1 MKRTDQRE
9 WVFKLIFQDTIN
21 KIEDTKDLLSNHK
34 LNEDETFIVE
44 SINSYKKN
52 FEKIDKILQDNSPKG
67 MPKLSRVVK
76 SIIYLSIN
84 EIYFLDIPVSVSIN
98 EAVNIAKKFSNEDD
112 YKIVNLILG
121 NIVRNDN
128 KWENP

>member
-21 KIEDTKDLLSNHK
+21 KIEDDVEILANHDLSG
-34 LNEDETFIVE
+34 DETFIVD
-44 SINSYKKN
+44 SIKSYKNN
-52 FEKIDKILQDNSPKG
+52 FGEIDKILQTNLPKG

-98 EAVNIAKKFSNEDD
+98 EAVNLAKKFSAEDD
-112 YKIVNLILG
+112 YKVVNLILG
-121 NIVRNDN
+121 NIVRNEN
-128 KWENP
+128 K

>member
-1 MKRTDQRE
+1 MKRSDQRE

-21 KIEDTKDLLSNHK
+21 KIEDCKDILENHDIS
-34 LNEDETFIVE
+34 EDEKFIVDLIDSYRE
-44 SINSYKKN
+44 NFDIIN
-52 FEKIDKILQDNSPKG
+52 EKLENNIPKG
-67 MPKLSRVVK
+67 MPKLSRVVR

-98 EAVNIAKKFSNEDD
+98 EAVNLAKKFSEEDD
-112 YKIVNLILG
+112 YKVVNLILG

-128 KWENP
+128 K

>member
-21 KIEDTKDLLSNHK
+21 KIEDDVEILANHDLSG
-34 LNEDETFIVE
+34 DETFIVD
-44 SINSYKKN
+44 SIKSYKNN
-52 FEKIDKILQDNSPKG
+52 FEKIDHILQENIPKG

-84 EIYFLDIPVSVSIN
+84 ELYF
-98 EAVNIAKKFSNEDD
+98 
-112 YKIVNLILG
+112 
-121 NIVRNDN
+121 
-128 KWENP
+128 

>member
-9 WVFKLIFQDTIN
+9 WVFKLIYQDTIN
-21 KIEDTKDLLSNHK
+21 KIQDYKDILANHK
-34 LNEDETFIVE
+34 LSEDESFIVD
-44 SINSYKKN
+44 SIKSYTEN
-52 FEKIDKILQDNSPKG
+52 YAEIDKKLQANLPKG
-67 MPKLSRVVK
+67 MSKLSRVVK

-98 EAVNIAKKFSNEDD
+98 EAVNLAKKFSSEED
-112 YKIVNLILG
+112 YKVVNLILG

-128 KWENP
+128 K

>member
-21 KIEDTKDLLSNHK
+21 KIEDSKEILANHK
-34 LNEDETFIVE
+34 LSDDEKFILD

-52 FEKIDKILQDNSPKG
+52 LDKIDEKLVANMPKG
-67 MPKLSRVVK
+67 MPKLSKVIR

-98 EAVNIAKKFSNEDD
+98 EAVNLAKKFSGDDD

-128 KWENP
+128 K

>member
-21 KIEDTKDLLSNHK
+21 KIEDPKEILANHK
-34 LNEDETFIVE
+34 LSDKETFIVD

-52 FEKIDKILQDNSPKG
+52 FEDISNKLEENIPKG
-67 MPKLSRVVK
+67 MPKLSKVAK
-76 SIIYLSIN
+76 SIIFLSIN

-98 EAVNIAKKFSNEDD
+98 EAVNLAKKFSSEDD

-121 NIVRNDN
+121 NIVRKDN
-128 KWENP
+128 KWESP

>member
-21 KIEDTKDLLSNHK
+21 KIEDPKEILANHK
-34 LNEDETFIVE
+34 LSDKETFIVD

-52 FEKIDKILQDNSPKG
+52 FEEISNKLEENIPKG
-67 MPKLSRVVK
+67 MPKLSKVAK
-76 SIIYLSIN
+76 WIIFLSIN

-98 EAVNIAKKFSNEDD
+98 EAVNLAKKFSSEDD

-121 NIVRNDN
+121 NIVRKDN
-128 KWENP
+128 KWESP

>member
-21 KIEDTKDLLSNHK
+21 KIEDDVEILANHDLSG
-34 LNEDETFIVE
+34 DETFIVD
-44 SINSYKKN
+44 SIKSYKNN
-52 FEKIDKILQDNSPKG
+52 FGEIDKILQTNLPKG

-98 EAVNIAKKFSNEDD
+98 EAVNLAKKFSAEDD
-112 YKIVNLILG
+112 YKVVNLILG
-121 NIVRNDN
+121 NIVRNEN

>member
-21 KIEDTKDLLSNHK
+21 KIEDPKEILANHK
-34 LNEDETFIVE
+34 LSDKETFIVD

-52 FEKIDKILQDNSPKG
+52 FEEISNKLEENIPKG
-67 MPKLSRVVK
+67 MPKLSKVAK
-76 SIIYLSIN
+76 SIIFLSIN

-98 EAVNIAKKFSNEDD
+98 EAVNLAKKFSSEDD

-121 NIVRNDN
+121 NIVRKDN
-128 KWENP
+128 KWESP

>member
-9 WVFKLIFQDTIN
+9 WVFKLIYQDTIN
-21 KIEDTKDLLSNHK
+21 KIENLDELLDNHK
-34 LNEDETFIVE
+34 LSKDEKFIVD
-44 SINSYKKN
+44 SMNSYMEN
-52 FEKIDKILQDNSPKG
+52 FGKINEKLEDNIDKS
-67 MPKLSRVVK
+67 MPKLSRIVK

-98 EAVNIAKKFSNEDD
+98 EAVNLAKKFSGEDD

-121 NIVRNDN
+121 DIVRKDN
-128 KWENP
+128 K

>member
-34 LNEDETFIVE
+34 LSEDETFIVE

-52 FEKIDKILQDNSPKG
+52 FEKIDKILQDNAPKG

-121 NIVRNDN
+121 NIVRNEN
-128 KWENP
+128 K

>member
-1 MKRTDQRE
+1 MKRADQRE

-21 KIEDTKDLLSNHK
+21 KIEDCKDILENHDIS
-34 LNEDETFIVE
+34 EDEKFIVD
-44 SINSYKKN
+44 SIDSYREN
-52 FEKIDKILQDNSPKG
+52 FDIINEKLENNIPKG
-67 MPKLSRVVK
+67 MPKLSRVVR

-98 EAVNIAKKFSNEDD
+98 EAVNLAKKFSEEDD
-112 YKIVNLILG
+112 YKVVNLILG

-128 KWENP
+128 K

>member
-9 WVFKLIFQDTIN
+9 WVFKLIYQDTIN
-21 KIEDTKDLLSNHK
+21 KIEDLDELLENHK
-34 LNEDETFIVE
+34 LSRDEKFIVD
-44 SINSYKKN
+44 SLDSYISN
-52 FEKIDKILQDNSPKG
+52 FEKIDSKLEENVDKS
-67 MPKLSRVVK
+67 MPKLSRVVR

-84 EIYFLDIPVSVSIN
+84 EIYFLEIPVSVSIN
-98 EAVNIAKKFSNEDD
+98 EAVNLAKKFSGEDD

-121 NIVRNDN
+121 DIVRKDN

>member
-1 MKRTDQRE
+1 MKRSDQRE

-21 KIEDTKDLLSNHK
+21 KIEDCKDILENHDIS
-34 LNEDETFIVE
+34 EDEKFIVD
-44 SINSYKKN
+44 SIDSYQEN
-52 FEKIDKILQDNSPKG
+52 FDIINEKLENNIPKG
-67 MPKLSRVVK
+67 MPKLSRVVR

-98 EAVNIAKKFSNEDD
+98 EAVNLAKKFSEEDD
-112 YKIVNLILG
+112 YKVVNLILG

-128 KWENP
+128 K

>member
-21 KIEDTKDLLSNHK
+21 KIEDPKEILANHK
-34 LNEDETFIVE
+34 LSDKETFIVD

-52 FEKIDKILQDNSPKG
+52 FEEISNKLEENIPKG
-67 MPKLSRVVK
+67 MPKLSKVAK
-76 SIIYLSIN
+76 SINFLSIN

-98 EAVNIAKKFSNEDD
+98 EAVNLAKKFSSEDD

-121 NIVRNDN
+121 NIVRKDN
-128 KWENP
+128 K

>member
-9 WVFKLIFQDTIN
+9 WVFKLIYQDTIN
-21 KIEDTKDLLSNHK
+21 KIENLDELLENHK
-34 LNEDETFIVE
+34 LSKDENFIVE
-44 SINSYKKN
+44 SIDSYIKN
-52 FEKIDKILQDNSPKG
+52 YEKIDKKLEEIIDKS
-67 MPKLSRVVK
+67 MPKLSRVVR

-98 EAVNIAKKFSNEDD
+98 EAVNLAKKFAGEDD

-121 NIVRNDN
+121 NIVRKDN
-128 KWENP
+128 K

>member
-9 WVFKLIFQDTIN
+9 WVFKLIYQDTIN
-21 KIEDTKDLLSNHK
+21 KIENLDELLENHK
-34 LNEDETFIVE
+34 LSKDQKFIVN
-44 SINSYKKN
+44 SIDSYIKN
-52 FEKIDKILQDNSPKG
+52 FDEIDRKLEENIDRS
-67 MPKLSRVVK
+67 MPKLSRVVR

-98 EAVNIAKKFSNEDD
+98 EAVNLAKKFSGEDD

-121 NIVRNDN
+121 TIVRKDN
-128 KWENP
+128 KWENH

>member
-21 KIEDTKDLLSNHK
+21 KIEDDEEILANHNLSG
-34 LNEDETFIVE
+34 DETFIVD
-44 SINSYKKN
+44 SIKSYKNN
-52 FEKIDKILQDNSPKG
+52 FEEIDKILQTNLPKG

-98 EAVNIAKKFSNEDD
+98 EAVNLAKKFSAEDD

-128 KWENP
+128 K

>member
-1 MKRTDQRE
+1 MKRSDQRE

-21 KIEDTKDLLSNHK
+21 KIEDCKDILENHDIS
-34 LNEDETFIVE
+34 EDEKFIVD
-44 SINSYKKN
+44 SINSYREN
-52 FEKIDKILQDNSPKG
+52 FEIINEKLENNIPKG
-67 MPKLSRVVK
+67 MPKLSRVVR

-98 EAVNIAKKFSNEDD
+98 EAVNLAKKFSEEDD
-112 YKIVNLILG
+112 YKVVNLILG

-128 KWENP
+128 K

>member
-21 KIEDTKDLLSNHK
+21 KIEDDEEILANHNLSG
-34 LNEDETFIVE
+34 DETFIVN
-44 SINSYKKN
+44 SIKSYKIN
-52 FEKIDKILQDNSPKG
+52 FEEIDKILQTNLPKG

-98 EAVNIAKKFSNEDD
+98 EAVNLAKKFSAEDD
-112 YKIVNLILG
+112 YKVVNLILG
-121 NIVRNDN
+121 NIVRNEN
-128 KWENP
+128 K

>member
-21 KIEDTKDLLSNHK
+21 KIEDKEEILANHNLS
-34 LNEDETFIVE
+34 EEETFIVD
-44 SINSYKKN
+44 SIKSYKDN
-52 FEKIDKILQDNSPKG
+52 FEKIDDILERNIPKG
-67 MPKLSRVVK
+67 IPKLSRVVK

-98 EAVNIAKKFSNEDD
+98 EAVNLAKKFSAEDD

-128 KWENP
+128 K

>member
-21 KIEDTKDLLSNHK
+21 KIEDSKEILVNHK
-34 LNEDETFIVE
+34 LSDDEKFILD

-52 FEKIDKILQDNSPKG
+52 FDKIDEKLAANMPKG
-67 MPKLSRVVK
+67 MPKLSKVIK

-98 EAVNIAKKFSNEDD
+98 EAVNLAKKFSGDDD
-112 YKIVNLILG
+112 YKIVNLIFG

-128 KWENP
+128 K

>member
-9 WVFKLIFQDTIN
+9 WVFKLIYQDTIN
-21 KIEDTKDLLSNHK
+21 KIENLDELLENHK
-34 LNEDETFIVE
+34 LSKDQKFIVD
-44 SINSYKKN
+44 SIDSYIKN
-52 FEKIDKILQDNSPKG
+52 FDEIDRKLEENIDRS
-67 MPKLSRVVK
+67 MPKLSRVVR

-98 EAVNIAKKFSNEDD
+98 EAVNLAKKFSGEDD

-121 NIVRNDN
+121 TIVRKDN
-128 KWENP
+128 KWENH

>member
-1 MKRTDQRE
+1 MKRSDQRE

-21 KIEDTKDLLSNHK
+21 KIEDCKDILENHDI
-34 LNEDETFIVE
+34 NEDEKFIVD
-44 SINSYKKN
+44 SINSYQEN
-52 FEKIDKILQDNSPKG
+52 FDIINEKLENNIPKG
-67 MPKLSRVVK
+67 MPKLSRVVR

-98 EAVNIAKKFSNEDD
+98 EAVNLAKKFSEEDD
-112 YKIVNLILG
+112 YKVVNLILG

-128 KWENP
+128 K

>member
-21 KIEDTKDLLSNHK
+21 KIEDSKEILVNHK
-34 LNEDETFIVE
+34 LSDDEKFILD

-52 FEKIDKILQDNSPKG
+52 FDKIDEKLAANMPKG
-67 MPKLSRVVK
+67 MPKLSKVIK

-98 EAVNIAKKFSNEDD
+98 EAVNLAKKFSGDDD

-128 KWENP
+128 K

>member
-1 MKRTDQRE
+1 MKRSDQRE

-21 KIEDTKDLLSNHK
+21 KIEDCKDILENHDIS
-34 LNEDETFIVE
+34 EDEKFIVD
-44 SINSYKKN
+44 SINSYREN
-52 FEKIDKILQDNSPKG
+52 FDIINEKLENNIPKG
-67 MPKLSRVVK
+67 MPKLGRVVR

-98 EAVNIAKKFSNEDD
+98 EAVNLAKKFSEEDD
-112 YKIVNLILG
+112 YKVVNLILG

-128 KWENP
+128 K

>member
-121 NIVRNDN
+121 NIVRNEN

>member
-9 WVFKLIFQDTIN
+9 WVFKLIYQDTIN
-21 KIEDTKDLLSNHK
+21 KIQNLDELLENHK
-34 LNEDETFIVE
+34 LSKDQKFIVN
-44 SINSYKKN
+44 SIDSYIKN
-52 FEKIDKILQDNSPKG
+52 FDEIDRKLEENIDRS
-67 MPKLSRVVK
+67 MPKLSRVVR

-98 EAVNIAKKFSNEDD
+98 EAVNLAKKFSGEDD

-121 NIVRNDN
+121 TIVRKDN
-128 KWENP
+128 KWENH

>member
-34 LNEDETFIVE
+34 LSEDETFIVE

-84 EIYFLDIPVSVSIN
+84 EMYFLDIPVSVSIN

-121 NIVRNDN
+121 NIVRNEN

>member
-9 WVFKLIFQDTIN
+9 WVFKLIYQDTIN
-21 KIEDTKDLLSNHK
+21 KIEDLDELLENHK
-34 LNEDETFIVE
+34 LSRDEKFIVD
-44 SINSYKKN
+44 SLDSYKRN
-52 FEKIDKILQDNSPKG
+52 FEKIDSKLEENIDKS
-67 MPKLSRVVK
+67 MPKLSRVVR

-84 EIYFLDIPVSVSIN
+84 EIYFLEIPVSVSIN
-98 EAVNIAKKFSNEDD
+98 EAVNLAKKFSGEDD

-121 NIVRNDN
+121 DIVRKDN

>member
-21 KIEDTKDLLSNHK
+21 KIEDSKEILANHK
-34 LNEDETFIVE
+34 LSDDEKFILD
-44 SINSYKKN
+44 SINSYKEN
-52 FEKIDKILQDNSPKG
+52 FDKIDEKLAANMPKG
-67 MPKLSRVVK
+67 MPKLSKVIK

-98 EAVNIAKKFSNEDD
+98 EAVNLAKKFSGDDD

-128 KWENP
+128 K